1 MIIFSLVL
9 RRLFYVICRTLLMA
23 ITAENMM
30 IDSSLDVGN
39 AEDGMNWTDAEC
51 TTEVGEVG
59 EEVV

>member
-1 MIIFSLVL
+1 
-9 RRLFYVICRTLLMA
+9 MA

-59 EEVV
+59 EEVVWSNGFGLEVAVY

>member
-1 MIIFSLVL
+1 M
-9 RRLFYVICRTLLMA
+9 ICRTLLMA